1 MSLVDAG
8 QQLGPVRLDD
18 PKFNGG
24 KPDPVYAQLRRE
36 APVYR
41 YAPGHIWALSPYVD
55 VTAALTLPPVC
66 SSTDARSPDRRRLTS
81 SKRQRAGIRD
91 GRG

>member
-18 PKFNGG
+18 PKFYGG
-24 KPDPVYAQLRRE
+24 EPDPVYTQLRRE

-41 YAPGHIWALSPYVD
+41 YAPVRMWVLSRYVD
-55 VTAALTLPPVC
+55 VTAALTRPPVR
-66 SSTDARSPDRRRLTS
+66 SSADARSHDRRILAS